1 MVKNLSRGGILMQ
14 YKDFQG
20 LSLSRLGM
28 GNMRLPASAP
38 RGPID
43 TDKAEELIDYVY
55 HQGINYFDTAYFYH
69 EGQSESFLG
78 HALSRYPRDSYFLAD
93 KMPASPLKSEGK
105 TPAEIFEGQLAKCRT
120 DHFDFYL
127 LHNVCEDSIPVFT
140 DETLGVIP
148 YLLEQKKAGRIRHLG
163 LSSHSRPD
171 TLRAFLSRYDF
182 FEFIQIQLNYLD
194 WDYQNAKEQYDII
207 TQYGVPVWVMEP
219 CRGGRLASLCPEG
232 DALLRAVRPDLS
244 IASWAFRWVLS
255 LPNVGMVLSGM
266 SDLEQARDNI
276 ATFSACEPFSPT
288 EGDALD
294 RALELLKTQLFVP
307 CTQCHYCDGCPQGLD
322 IPQLLGLYNNYRLSG
337 GRMAYDQ
344 LSQAS
349 RPDRCISCGQC
360 AAKCPQH
367 IDIPAVMARYAQAM
381 AG

>member
-1 MVKNLSRGGILMQ
+1 MQ

-28 GNMRLPASAP
+28 GNMRLPASVP

-43 TDKAEELIDYVY
+43 TDKAEALIDYVY

-171 TLRAFLSRYDF
+171 TLRAFLSR
-182 FEFIQIQLNYLD
+182 
-194 WDYQNAKEQYDII
+194 
-207 TQYGVPVWVMEP
+207 
-219 CRGGRLASLCPEG
+219 
-232 DALLRAVRPDLS
+232 
-244 IASWAFRWVLS
+244 
-255 LPNVGMVLSGM
+255 
-266 SDLEQARDNI
+266 
-276 ATFSACEPFSPT
+276 
-288 EGDALD
+288 
-294 RALELLKTQLFVP
+294 
-307 CTQCHYCDGCPQGLD
+307 
-322 IPQLLGLYNNYRLSG
+322 
-337 GRMAYDQ
+337 
-344 LSQAS
+344 
-349 RPDRCISCGQC
+349 
-360 AAKCPQH
+360 
-367 IDIPAVMARYAQAM
+367 
-381 AG
+381 

>member
-1 MVKNLSRGGILMQ
+1 MVKDLSRGGILMQ

-28 GNMRLPASAP
+28 GNMRLPASVP

-232 DALLRAVRPDLS
+232 DAL
-244 IASWAFRWVLS
+244 
-255 LPNVGMVLSGM
+255 
-266 SDLEQARDNI
+266 
-276 ATFSACEPFSPT
+276 
-288 EGDALD
+288 D

>member
-1 MVKNLSRGGILMQ
+1 
-14 YKDFQG
+14 
-20 LSLSRLGM
+20 
-28 GNMRLPASAP
+28 
-38 RGPID
+38 
-43 TDKAEELIDYVY
+43 
-55 HQGINYFDTAYFYH
+55 
-69 EGQSESFLG
+69 
-78 HALSRYPRDSYFLAD
+78 
-93 KMPASPLKSEGK
+93 
-105 TPAEIFEGQLAKCRT
+105 
-120 DHFDFYL
+120 
-127 LHNVCEDSIPVFT
+127 
-140 DETLGVIP
+140 
-148 YLLEQKKAGRIRHLG
+148 
-163 LSSHSRPD
+163 
-171 TLRAFLSRYDF
+171 
-182 FEFIQIQLNYLD
+182 
-194 WDYQNAKEQYDII
+194 
-207 TQYGVPVWVMEP
+207 MEP

>member
-1 MVKNLSRGGILMQ
+1 M
-14 YKDFQG
+14 
-20 LSLSRLGM
+20 
-28 GNMRLPASAP
+28 
-38 RGPID
+38 
-43 TDKAEELIDYVY
+43 
-55 HQGINYFDTAYFYH
+55 
-69 EGQSESFLG
+69 
-78 HALSRYPRDSYFLAD
+78 
-93 KMPASPLKSEGK
+93 
-105 TPAEIFEGQLAKCRT
+105 
-120 DHFDFYL
+120 
-127 LHNVCEDSIPVFT
+127 FT

-288 EGDALD
+288 EGETLD
-294 RALELLKTQLFVP
+294 RALDLLKAQLFVP
-307 CTQCHYCDGCPQGLD
+307 CTQCRYCDGCPQGLD